1 MSLHPDRIQSD
12 AQIIDGV
19 DRGHQHPQSLHSHS
33 LCWVDISF
41 KLACFNLYAV

>member
-19 DRGHQHPQSLHSHS
+19 DRGHQHPQSLHLS
-33 LCWVDISF
+33 WVDISF